1 MTRRKIRLDLYG
13 WEVMCFLDY
22 DRDDATEIC
31 DALEAIGCRREAV
44 RGAYHH
50 RTLGSAERGLT

>member
-44 RGAYHH
+44 REA
-50 RTLGSAERGLT
+50 